1 MLILNDSELHKQM
14 LGFVAWYC
22 LTVEKEQKCFAESFK
37 TCKNLPASHVSQHKA
52 GEQAESLY

>member
-1 MLILNDSELHKQM
+1 MLILNDSELHKLM
-14 LGFVAWYC
+14 LGFVAW